1 MTTVN
6 YFNENKI
13 NGEVIKAIP
22 SPNPLI
28 PTDIVFSL
36 LDTHNL
42 PFI

>member
-13 NGEVIKAIP
+13 DGEVIKAIP

-28 PTDIVFSL
+28 PTDIVFL
-36 LDTHNL
+36 A
-42 PFI
+42 P